1 MGNGGEGGLSVRKA
15 NHQLET
21 EPGKMLIKLSLG
33 HLNFQMLSRHWKEIY
48 GYGMRPELRK
58 RSE

>member
-33 HLNFQMLSRHWKEIY
+33 HLNFQMLSRHSLDMSRRRVAIEV
-48 GYGMRPELRK
+48 
-58 RSE
+58 